1 MQTILQR
8 ISKHKTSNIGRLTQ
22 LVECFRHMEE
32 VGSSSLL
39 SPTTKKGTPQAHP
52 FSWWAFKRRVRGN
65 LLPSSVCLAKQI
77 LAVNDKT

>member
-1 MQTILQR
+1 MQTIFQR

-39 SPTTKKGTPQAHP
+39 SPTTKKGAPKAYL
-52 FSWWAFKRRVRGN
+52 FSWWVFKRRVRGN
-65 LLPSSVCLAKQI
+65 LLLDGA
-77 LAVNDKT
+77 LNFA